1 MPPEF
6 DLFVV
11 NRGSITAPAG
21 CGKTQLIANTLSLH
35 DGPKPILVL
44 THTNAGVG
52 ALRARLQRAG
62 VPKSAYRVS
71 TIDSWAIRLISKF
84 PLRSGHDPKVLRLEN
99 PGTDYVAV
107 REAAWRLLHRGDVSD
122 ALRATYSRLLVD
134 EYQDCTLPQHA
145 IIDWAATVLPTCVL
159 GDPLQAIF
167 GFREPTVDWQKNALT
182 QFPSIGE
189 LQTPWRWR
197 NAGAEALGQWLLA
210 ARNTLLSG
218 QPLELRG
225 APPEVTWV
233 PLAMDPAKA
242 RIQRMEAARTKAPM
256 THGTVLVIGDSTNPQ
271 GQRLVASQTPGATT
285 VEAID
290 LKDLTAFGRSFD
302 PAAAG
307 AINVL
312 VTFAAEM
319 MTNLGAGELLRRVET
334 LAKGT
339 AKKEATTAEAAALG
353 FRTSPSFATA
363 VAAVEAFTDA
373 QDVRVYRPE
382 ALQVCLIA
390 MRAAA
395 SGTSSFY
402 EAVVRARERNR
413 HLGRPTS
420 RRAIGSTLLL
430 KGLEADVVVVLN
442 PGVMNAKHLYVALTR
457 GAMRVVVCS
466 QSPVLVPVG

>member
-6 DLFVV
+6 DLFAV

-21 CGKTQLIANTLSLH
+21 CGKTQLIADTLSLH
-35 DGPKPILVL
+35 TGSKPNLVL

-52 ALRARLQRAG
+52 ALKARLQRAG
-62 VPKSAYRVS
+62 VPSLAYRVS

-84 PLRSGHDPKVLRLEN
+84 PARSGHDPKVLRLEN

-107 REAAWRLLHRGDVSD
+107 REAAWRLLSQGDISD
-122 ALRATYSRLLVD
+122 AIQASYCRLLVD
-134 EYQDCTLPQHA
+134 EYQDCSIPQHH

-167 GFREPTVDWQKNALT
+167 GFREPTVDWQTNVLSRFPAL
-182 QFPSIGE
+182 GE
-189 LQTPWRWR
+189 LRTPWRWR

-210 ARNTLLSG
+210 ARQALLAG
-218 QPLELRG
+218 RPLDLRA

-233 PLAMDPAKA
+233 PLVADQMKA
-242 RIQRMEAARTKAPM
+242 HVQRMEAARTKAP
-256 THGTVLVIGDSTNPQ
+256 TAQGTVLVIGDSTNPQ

-285 VEAID
+285 VEAVD
-290 LKDLTAFGRSFD
+290 LRDLTAFGRSFD
-302 PAAAG
+302 PAAGG
-307 AINVL
+307 ATKVL

-319 MTNLGAGELLRRVET
+319 MANLGATELLRRVDT

-339 AKKEATTAEAAALG
+339 ARKGATAAEAAALNLLA
-353 FRTSPSFATA
+353 TPSFA
-363 VAAVEAFTDA
+363 AAHAALEAFSNA
-373 QDVRVYRPE
+373 PNVRVYRPE
-382 ALQVCLIA
+382 VLQVCQAA

-395 SGTSSFY
+395 NGESTFY

-413 HLGRPTS
+413 HLGRTTT
-420 RRAIGSTLLL
+420 RRAVGSTLLL

-442 PGVMNAKHLYVALTR
+442 PGAMDAKHLYVALTR
-457 GAMRVVVCS
+457 GARRVVVCS
-466 QSPVLVPVG
+466 PTPVLTPVR